1 VIGCADQRQQVKQ
14 QFPGCTEDQYTLM
27 AIGNYNQ
34 YGSTKSCTSYNT
46 DYDLGL
52 VLPQYKK
59 YCTASGWN
67 PHPS

>member
-1 VIGCADQRQQVKQ
+1 
-14 QFPGCTEDQYTLM
+14 M